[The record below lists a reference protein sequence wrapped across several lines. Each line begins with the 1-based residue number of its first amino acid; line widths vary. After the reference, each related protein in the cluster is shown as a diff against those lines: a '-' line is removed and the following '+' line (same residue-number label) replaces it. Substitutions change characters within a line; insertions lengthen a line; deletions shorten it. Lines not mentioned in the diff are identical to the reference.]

1 MSEVVTISEK
11 KLAPQYKVL
20 LHDECVPS
28 PRKTLLASSASRR
41 RAGPT
46 SCVPHSPSLALSD
59 VNKRDYVVKCL
70 LKCIDG
76 MTTERAYEI
85 MEEADKFGLALVKV
99 EAQEEAEEHCEKLR
113 GNGLIS
119 SVEPAD

>member
-1 MSEVVTISEK
+1 V
-11 KLAPQYKVL
+11 
-20 LHDECVPS
+20 
-28 PRKTLLASSASRR
+28 SACCPLTRGACSN
-41 RAGPT
+41 
-46 SCVPHSPSLALSD
+46 

-70 LKCIDG
+70 LKCIEG
-76 MTTERAYEI
+76 MTHERAFEI
-85 MEEADKFGLALVKV
+85 MDEADMHGLALVKV